1 MSNVLYYIHD
11 PMCSWCW
18 GFRPVW
24 HAIKNSLPNNITV
37 KYVLGGLAPDSDEL
51 MPEDVKHYVQA
62 NWRRIEQ
69 TIPGTQFN
77 DEFWRQCKPRRST
90 YPSCRAVLA
99 AKKQG
104 VEFEEAMI
112 EAIQHA
118 YYLNAQNPSD
128 NAVLIQLAGNIN
140 LKVADF
146 EKQLNSTEIQTQ
158 LMQNLELYGQLSHAS
173 GASGFPSLVLKLQEK
188 YKAIPRDYT
197 NPETTLFYIQ
207 QQMEISK

>member
-1 MSNVLYYIHD
+1 MSTVLYYIHD

-24 HAIKNSLPNNITV
+24 QTIKNSLPADISI
-37 KYVLGGLAPDSDEL
+37 KSVLGGLAPDSDEP
-51 MPEDVKHYVQA
+51 MPKEVQQYVQA

-69 TIPGTQFN
+69 AIPGTQFN
-77 DEFWRQCKPRRST
+77 DDFWQQCKPRRST
-90 YPSCRAVLA
+90 YPACRAVLA

-104 VEFEEAMI
+104 IECEEPMI

-128 NAVLIQLAGNIN
+128 DEVLIQLAGSIQ
-140 LKVADF
+140 LDVIAF
-146 EKQLNSTEIQTQ
+146 TQQLNSADTQKQ
-158 LMQNLELYGQLSHAS
+158 LMQNLEIYEQLSSAS
-173 GASGFPSLVLKLQEK
+173 GASGFPSLVLQLNDS

-197 NPETTLFYIQ
+197 NPQTTLLYIQ
-207 QQMEISK
+207 QHMQSSD